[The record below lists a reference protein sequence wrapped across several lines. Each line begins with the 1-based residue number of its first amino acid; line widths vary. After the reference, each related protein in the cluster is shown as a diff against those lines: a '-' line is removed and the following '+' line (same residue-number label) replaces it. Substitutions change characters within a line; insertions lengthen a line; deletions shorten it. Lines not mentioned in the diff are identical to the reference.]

1 VACGR
6 VDGYF
11 EAGLHPWDWAAG
23 ALIAEEAGCVVTGP
37 VQDGPSAP
45 LTVAAGP
52 GLAAPL
58 QELLAELGAAA
69 VLDA

>member
-1 VACGR
+1 
-6 VDGYF
+6 
-11 EAGLHPWDWAAG
+11 
-23 ALIAEEAGCVVTGP
+23 VTGP